1 MTDLQRYRDR
11 LDDLILQHSHACKTV
26 TAERA
31 AMQEAKQDQQDALE
45 AQRILQQIA
54 QTIQQEA
61 HKRIAEI
68 VTKCLRS
75 IFEEDAYEFKINFL
89 RKRGRTEARL
99 VFVRDGHE
107 IDPRRAAGGGVVDV
121 AAFALRIAC
130 LILSRPPVRRL
141 IVADEPFKHLSAE
154 YRPRIA
160 SMIER
165 LASDL
170 KVQFVIVTHSPEL
183 AVGKTIRIGE

>member
-1 MTDLQRYRDR
+1 MTELVRHRRDLDT
-11 LDDLILQHSHACKTV
+11 LLQEHSHACRTV
-26 TAERA
+26 KAER
-31 AMQEAKQDQQDALE
+31 EALRECKRNQTDAVE
-45 AQRILQQIA
+45 AQQILQQVA

-75 IFEEDAYEFKINFL
+75 IFEEDAYEFRINFL

-99 VFVRDGHE
+99 VFVRDGYE

-160 SMIER
+160 TMIER
-165 LASDL
+165 LAADL
-170 KVQFVIVTHSPEL
+170 KIQVIMVTHSPEL
-183 AVGKTIRIGE
+183 AVGKTITIGD